1 MEVIYFAT
9 LFLLIDIQTPSSS
22 PTSGKYNV
30 SYFNFSNISFGAN
43 WSVSKITSD
52 CIDFL
57 SILFLPKDYPSIK
70 YNF

>member
-22 PTSGKYNV
+22 PKSGKYNV
-30 SYFNFSNISFGAN
+30 SYFNFSNVSVGAN

-52 CIDFL
+52 CIDFYRSFFYL
-57 SILFLPKDYPSIK
+57 RTALP
-70 YNF
+70 